1 MEYLFL
7 SQQTPLL
14 TSTCRDIKQPLSYI
28 LLSPR
33 ADESQ
38 MQMWNGILT
47 DAENTISTL
56 EECIL
61 YQKET

>member
-1 MEYLFL
+1 MQIFP
-7 SQQTPLL
+7 SQQVPLL
-14 TSTCRDIKQPLSYI
+14 RSTCRVIKQPLSYI
-28 LLSPR
+28 LVSPT

-47 DAENTISTL
+47 DAENAISTL
-56 EECIL
+56 EECIP

>member
-1 MEYLFL
+1 VQIFP
-7 SQQTPLL
+7 SQQISLL
-14 TSTCRDIKQPLSYI
+14 ASTCRDIKQPISYI

-38 MQMWNGILT
+38 MQMWNGILP

-56 EECIL
+56 EECIP